1 MQKPKEGSQKIRV
14 FLNGEELETFR
25 GMKVKHILPFETIK
39 AISKGE
45 LMVTDEEGHERGL
58 EGSLTEGDH
67 LQIHA
72 VAEDT

>member
-25 GMKVKHILPFETIK
+25 GMKVKHILPFKTIR
-39 AISKGE
+39 AINNGE

-58 EGSLTEGDH
+58 EGSLAEGEH
-67 LQIHA
+67 LQIHT

>member
-25 GMKVKHILPFETIK
+25 GMKVKHILPFATIR
-39 AISKGE
+39 AISNGE

-58 EGSLTEGDH
+58 EGSLADGEH
-67 LQIHA
+67 LKIRPIGKSP
-72 VAEDT
+72 